1 MNMNDSQS
9 DLESQIAFL
18 ENTVSGLDKAMAS
31 QQQQILELQTQL
43 RMLHGEIKTQ
53 GARLDEVDSLPLDAP
68 PPHY

>member
-1 MNMNDSQS
+1 MNDLQS

-43 RMLHGEIKTQ
+43 RMLHSEIKTQ
-53 GARLDEVDSLPLDAP
+53 GARLDGVDSMPLDPP

>member
-1 MNMNDSQS
+1 MSDAQS
-9 DLESQIAFL
+9 DLESQIAFR
-18 ENTVSGLDKAMAS
+18 ENTVLGLDKAMAS

-53 GARLDEVDSLPLDAP
+53 GARLDEVDTTSLDAP

>member
-1 MNMNDSQS
+1 MSDAQS

-18 ENTVSGLDKAMAS
+18 ENTILGLDKAMAS

-53 GARLDEVDSLPLDAP
+53 GARLDEVDTTSLDAP

>member
-1 MNMNDSQS
+1 MSDAQS

-18 ENTVSGLDKAMAS
+18 ENTVLGLDKAMAS
-31 QQQQILELQTQL
+31 QQQQILEQQTQL

-53 GARLDEVDSLPLDAP
+53 GARLDEVDTTSLDAP

>member
-1 MNMNDSQS
+1 MNMSDSQT

-31 QQQQILELQTQL
+31 QQQQILELQNQL
-43 RMLHGEIKTQ
+43 RMLHGEIKSQ
-53 GARLDEVDSLPLDAP
+53 SARLDEVDSAPIDAP

>member
-1 MNMNDSQS
+1 MSDAQS

-18 ENTVSGLDKAMAS
+18 ENTVLGLDKAMAS

-53 GARLDEVDSLPLDAP
+53 GARLDEVDTTSFDAP

>member
-1 MNMNDSQS
+1 MSDAQS
-9 DLESQIAFL
+9 DLESQIEFL
-18 ENTVSGLDKAMAS
+18 ENTVLGLDKAMAS

-53 GARLDEVDSLPLDAP
+53 GARLDEVDTTSLDAP

>member
-1 MNMNDSQS
+1 MSDSQS

-18 ENTVSGLDKAMAS
+18 ENTVTGLDKALVS
-31 QQQQILELQTQL
+31 QQQQILELQNQL

-53 GARLDEVDSLPLDAP
+53 GARLDEVDNAPLDAP

>member
-1 MNMNDSQS
+1 MSDSQS

-18 ENTVSGLDKAMAS
+18 ENTVTGLDKALVS
-31 QQQQILELQTQL
+31 QQQQILELQNQL

-53 GARLDEVDSLPLDAP
+53 GARRDEVDTAPLDAP

>member
-1 MNMNDSQS
+1 MSDAQS

-18 ENTVSGLDKAMAS
+18 ENTVLGLDKAMAS

-53 GARLDEVDSLPLDAP
+53 GARRDEVDTTSLDAP

>member
-1 MNMNDSQS
+1 MSDAQS

-18 ENTVSGLDKAMAS
+18 ENTVLGLDKAMAS

-53 GARLDEVDSLPLDAP
+53 GARLDEVDATPLDAP

>member
-1 MNMNDSQS
+1 MSDAQS

-18 ENTVSGLDKAMAS
+18 ENTVLGLDKAMAS

-43 RMLHGEIKTQ
+43 RMLHGEINTQ
-53 GARLDEVDSLPLDAP
+53 GARLDEVDTTSLDAP

>member
-1 MNMNDSQS
+1 MSDAQS
-9 DLESQIAFL
+9 DLESQISFL
-18 ENTVSGLDKAMAS
+18 ENTVLGLDKAMAS

-53 GARLDEVDSLPLDAP
+53 GARLDEVDTTSLDAP

>member
-1 MNMNDSQS
+1 MSDAQS
-9 DLESQIAFL
+9 ELESQIAFL
-18 ENTVSGLDKAMAS
+18 ENTVLGLDKAMAS

-53 GARLDEVDSLPLDAP
+53 GARLDEVDTTSLDAP

>member
-1 MNMNDSQS
+1 MSDAQS

-18 ENTVSGLDKAMAS
+18 ENTVLGLDKAMAS

-43 RMLHGEIKTQ
+43 RTLHGEIKTQ
-53 GARLDEVDSLPLDAP
+53 GARLDEVDTTSLDAP

>member
-1 MNMNDSQS
+1 MSDSQS

-18 ENTVSGLDKAMAS
+18 ENTVTGLDKALVS
-31 QQQQILELQTQL
+31 QQQQILELQNQL

-53 GARLDEVDSLPLDAP
+53 GARLDEVDTAPLDEP

>member
-1 MNMNDSQS
+1 MSDSQS

-18 ENTVSGLDKAMAS
+18 ENTVTGLDKALVS
-31 QQQQILELQTQL
+31 QQQQILELQNQL

-53 GARLDEVDSLPLDAP
+53 GARLDEFDTAPLDAP

>member
-1 MNMNDSQS
+1 MSDAQS

-18 ENTVSGLDKAMAS
+18 ENTVLGLGKAMAS

-53 GARLDEVDSLPLDAP
+53 GARLDEVDTTSLDAP

>member
-1 MNMNDSQS
+1 MSDAQS

-18 ENTVSGLDKAMAS
+18 ENTVLGLDKAMAS

-53 GARLDEVDSLPLDAP
+53 GARLDEVDTTSLDAP
-68 PPHY
+68 PPLY